1 VTANKEISALAD
13 GLEDVFNK
21 AADARDGA
29 TGEQKTVLRKITK
42 DLESSMKLVEQ
53 LEARN

>member
-1 VTANKEISALAD
+1 MTQKQAISVLAD

-29 TGEQKTVLRKITK
+29 SGEEKTVLRRITK
-42 DLESSMKLVEQ
+42 ELESQMKLVEQ
-53 LEARN
+53 LEAQN